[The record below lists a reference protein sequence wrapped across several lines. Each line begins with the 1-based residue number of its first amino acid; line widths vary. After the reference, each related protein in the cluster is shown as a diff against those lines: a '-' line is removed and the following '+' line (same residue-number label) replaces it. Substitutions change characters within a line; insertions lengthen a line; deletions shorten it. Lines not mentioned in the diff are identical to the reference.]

1 MAIVKIWEEV
11 VELMVFVLFSYLWYD
26 VVLDRV
32 EIY

>member
-1 MAIVKIWEEV
+1 MVIVKIWEEV